1 MRISTYNCLSS
12 HYIPKNKGEVSKDGC
27 MAYGCPYDTHIC
39 ELQEKKQTQYER
51 IEPVLQKI
59 IQSDV
64 FFLQELEQQTFLEIR
79 KAHQEAHQE
88 VWDAVYE
95 PRYHIS
101 PLKSPLGDSKDGC
114 AVFIKTTELSN
125 ARDQERA
132 IQTQIRHEMY
142 TNNRGKPILVR
153 VHNNGCYLS
162 FHASK
167 TYESFLSDLLNI
179 LRPMNFDFI
188 ILGGDLNREL
198 ETLPEMEG
206 YVGERAST
214 NNVPTMTGEGE
225 SHWKQLDQII
235 VYSKLVYSKPEISEV
250 QVDDV
255 VFKKNKRILVKIN
268 KRAPNYCYAAFF
280 KLWIDGKKPASDHRL
295 LSCIVNL
302 KIEHD
307 NGLSTMMKN
316 QQELEQNTGEE
327 KESKIEEKDHKACSI

>member
-12 HYIPKNKGEVSKDGC
+12 HYITKNNGKISEDGTKC
-27 MAYGCPYDTHIC
+27 IAYGCSYDHKTC
-39 ELQEKKQTQYER
+39 ELQKNKQTQYER

-59 IQSDV
+59 IKSDV

-95 PRYHIS
+95 PRYDTGLKYS
-101 PLKSPLGDSKDGC
+101 PSHDSKDGC
-114 AVFIKTTELSN
+114 AVFIKTNKLSN
-125 ARDQERA
+125 ARDQERV
-132 IQTQIRHEMY
+132 IQTQIRDEMYPRDEMY
-142 TNNRGKPILVR
+142 TNDKDNPKNRGKPILVR

-179 LRPMNFDFI
+179 LRPHNFDFI
-188 ILGGDLNREL
+188 ILGGDLNHEL

-206 YVGERAST
+206 YAGERAST

-235 VYSKLVYSKPEISEV
+235 VYYNKKVYSNQKPTISKVE
-250 QVDDV
+250 VDDV
-255 VFKKNKRILVKIN
+255 VFNDNGRKLTKIKNP
-268 KRAPNYCYAAFF
+268 APNYCPTAFF

-295 LSCIVNL
+295 LSCTVNL
-302 KIEHD
+302 
-307 NGLSTMMKN
+307 
-316 QQELEQNTGEE
+316 
-327 KESKIEEKDHKACSI
+327 

>member
-1 MRISTYNCLSS
+1 MLISTYNCLSS
-12 HYIPKNKGEVSKDGC
+12 HYIPKNKGNISEGGTKC
-27 MAYGCPYDTHIC
+27 IAYGCSYDHNTC
-39 ELQEKKQTQYER
+39 ELQEKNQTQYER

-59 IQSDV
+59 IKSDV

-95 PRYHIS
+95 PRYDTNKKSS
-101 PLKSPLGDSKDGC
+101 PSHDSKDGC

-125 ARDQERA
+125 ARDQA
-132 IQTQIRHEMY
+132 IQTQIRHQMY

-153 VHNNGCYLS
+153 VHNKVCYLS

-167 TYESFLSDLLNI
+167 TYESFLSDLLDI
-179 LRPMNFDFI
+179 LRPENFDSI
-188 ILGGDLNREL
+188 ILGGDLNHEL

-206 YVGERAST
+206 YAGERAST

-235 VYSKLVYSKPEISEV
+235 VYSKQKPTISEV

-255 VFKKNKRILVKIN
+255 VFNENGRKLAKIEEP
-268 KRAPNYCYAAFF
+268 AQNYCATAFF
-280 KLWIDGKKPASDHRL
+280 KQWIDGKKPASDHRL
-295 LSCIVNL
+295 LSCTVNL
-302 KIEHD
+302 
-307 NGLSTMMKN
+307 
-316 QQELEQNTGEE
+316 
-327 KESKIEEKDHKACSI
+327 

>member
-12 HYIPKNKGEVSKDGC
+12 HYIPKNKGKISEDGTKC
-27 MAYGCPYDTHIC
+27 IAYGCSYDHNTC
-39 ELQEKKQTQYER
+39 ELQKKKQTQYER

-59 IQSDV
+59 IKSDV

-95 PRYHIS
+95 PRYNTLPLDS
-101 PLKSPLGDSKDGC
+101 PSHDSKDGC

-167 TYESFLSDLLNI
+167 TYESFLSELLNI

-235 VYSKLVYSKPEISEV
+235 VYSKQKPTISKV

-255 VFKKNKRILVKIN
+255 VFNENGRKLAKIEEP
-268 KRAPNYCYAAFF
+268 AQNYCVTAFF
-280 KLWIDGKKPASDHRL
+280 KQWIDGKNPASDHRL
-295 LSCIVNL
+295 LSCTVNL
-302 KIEHD
+302 
-307 NGLSTMMKN
+307 
-316 QQELEQNTGEE
+316 
-327 KESKIEEKDHKACSI
+327 

>member
-12 HYIPKNKGEVSKDGC
+12 HYIPKNRGEVSKDGC

-51 IEPVLQKI
+51 IEPVLQRI

-64 FFLQELEQQTFLEIR
+64 FFLQELEQQTFLEI
-79 KAHQEAHQE
+79 QEACQE

-125 ARDQERA
+125 ARDTEL
-132 IQTQIRHEMY
+132 QTLIRQEMY
-142 TNNRGKPILVR
+142 INNRGKPILVR

-162 FHASK
+162 FHANK
-167 TYESFLSDLLNI
+167 TYGSFLSELLNI
-179 LRPMNFDFI
+179 LLPYEFDFI
-188 ILGGDLNREL
+188 ILGGDLNRKL
-198 ETLPEMEG
+198 ETLPKISG
-206 YVGERAST
+206 YIGERAST

-268 KRAPNYCYAAFF
+268 KRAPNYCGTAFF
-280 KLWIDGKKPASDHRL
+280 KMWITDKKPASDHRL
-295 LSCIVNL
+295 LSCTVNL

-307 NGLSTMMKN
+307 NGLGTMMKN
-316 QQELEQNTGEE
+316 PPATTD
-327 KESKIEEKDHKACSI
+327 S